1 MWLIDTSDLE
11 SLHLVEF
18 LGDPPDS
25 YAILSHTWGS
35 DEITFEQ
42 FNDLKSSTN
51 RAEDGSPSS
60 LSGYQKVKGA
70 ASLAKR
76 QEFTYLWV
84 HTCCINK
91 ASSAELSES
100 INSMY
105 HWYKNAT
112 VCFAYLSDVSP
123 GVTHDLSG
131 IGSEFR
137 GSRWFTRGWTLQ
149 ELIAPR
155 VVEFYASDWSHIDTK
170 KIMQATNIPFC
181 GILSEITGID
191 IDVLAGRTA
200 LDDTSIADKMR
211 WAAKRKTKRR
221 EDMAYC
227 LLGLFDVNMPL
238 LYGEGSKAFIRLQ
251 EEILKDTNDQSI
263 FLWAIESDTA
273 LEMDTL
279 HGLLANSPEEFSRL
293 ELNHVRAM
301 PPLESNESVPASI
314 TSQGLRTSIL
324 LIPITGDDH
333 YAVLDCTV
341 STSHTPFE
349 NQAPCIFLRRLWGDQ
364 FARIPWSVS
373 YGVQLVPSNLEGF
386 QREGTITTIYVKQ
399 TPFYIVPGIAIRTY
413 IQTDQANAL
422 SSSFSI
428 IEAYPAERFSTT
440 QSTVLTGEPQSGRT
454 IVILRFGNKDKQLHK
469 PLADVAVGLL
479 RVGRRWE
486 VQYEKHPYIGT
497 ELKDVYQNN
506 SHIRVDSKAECNSPG
521 EEGLLTIY
529 TTEQKQRGRRFVH
542 LEVFCT
548 PQLSPRAVT
557 LTNGVGY
564 AIASTEA
571 DFPKT
576 SFVKDIA
583 NLVSS
588 TTRQCCYQD
597 TFSRIL
603 SSDSPFTEGV
613 RTRPVE
619 RGRDF
624 ASCLTS
630 DVISQGKPYADM
642 VRAIHEKDLSKI
654 KSLASRNKAL
664 IECQTEEFDDFR
676 PLHWVAAQWT
686 SGDEL
691 RAIKKLVNLK
701 VDIRSRTRS
710 GWMAIHLAILTE
722 NFPIVLYL
730 LEKSRRS
737 RGEWNLT
744 TTAGETL
751 SHLLAAYA
759 QDFFSWGDVDWM
771 SNNSKGKVI
780 DALIVKSI
788 AEARVN
794 SRGELPIHRAVAN
807 GNTSA
812 LAIGKLFE
820 ASSINAK
827 DNAGRTVLFHAVCGG
842 NNEIIRK
849 LIGMGASPEIP
860 DSQGRTLAHAAV
872 MARQPGVLGM
882 LLGLGADPNATT
894 AAIGLTPLHFACLYG
909 FLDCVTALL
918 DAGKPAVLNSW
929 STDGASFQPVHLAVA
944 NRQADCIQKLIKA
957 GCSIDGSCNSYLK
970 LKEPQG
976 DRLDEAE
983 IAFLPKPMSLLELA
997 MFLGNIEIA
1006 SLVSELSR
1014 EIAHP
1019 WPLN

>member
-1 MWLIDTSDLE
+1 
-11 SLHLVEF
+11 
-18 LGDPPDS
+18 
-25 YAILSHTWGS
+25 
-35 DEITFEQ
+35 
-42 FNDLKSSTN
+42 
-51 RAEDGSPSS
+51 
-60 LSGYQKVKGA
+60 
-70 ASLAKR
+70 
-76 QEFTYLWV
+76 
-84 HTCCINK
+84 
-91 ASSAELSES
+91 
-100 INSMY
+100 MY

-123 GVTHDLSG
+123 GVTHDLSE

-170 KIMQATNIPFC
+170 TASNIPFC

-191 IDVLAGRTA
+191 IDILAGRTA

-263 FLWAIESDTA
+263 FLWAIESDRA

-279 HGLLANSPEEFSRL
+279 HGLLANSPDAFSRL

-301 PPLESNESVPASI
+301 PPLESNESVPVSI

-341 STSHTPFE
+341 STSHTPLE

-373 YGVQLVPSNLEGF
+373 YGVQFVPSNLEGF

-413 IQTDQANAL
+413 IQTDQINAL

-428 IEAYPAERFSTT
+428 TEAYPAERFSTT

-479 RVGRRWE
+479 RV
-486 VQYEKHPYIGT
+486 
-497 ELKDVYQNN
+497 
-506 SHIRVDSKAECNSPG
+506 
-521 EEGLLTIY
+521 
-529 TTEQKQRGRRFVH
+529 
-542 LEVFCT
+542 
-548 PQLSPRAVT
+548 
-557 LTNGVGY
+557 
-564 AIASTEA
+564 
-571 DFPKT
+571 
-576 SFVKDIA
+576 
-583 NLVSS
+583 
-588 TTRQCCYQD
+588 
-597 TFSRIL
+597 
-603 SSDSPFTEGV
+603 
-613 RTRPVE
+613 
-619 RGRDF
+619 
-624 ASCLTS
+624 
-630 DVISQGKPYADM
+630 
-642 VRAIHEKDLSKI
+642 
-654 KSLASRNKAL
+654 
-664 IECQTEEFDDFR
+664 EEFDDFR
-676 PLHWVAAQWT
+676 PIHWVAAQWT

-730 LEKSRRS
+730 LEKGRRS

-744 TTAGETL
+744 TTTGETL

-820 ASSINAK
+820 AGSINAK

-842 NNEIIRK
+842 NNEIFGK

-918 DAGKPAVLNSW
+918 DARKPAALNSW
-929 STDGASFQPVHLAVA
+929 STDAV
-944 NRQADCIQKLIKA
+944 
-957 GCSIDGSCNSYLK
+957 
-970 LKEPQG
+970 
-976 DRLDEAE
+976 
-983 IAFLPKPMSLLELA
+983 
-997 MFLGNIEIA
+997 
-1006 SLVSELSR
+1006 
-1014 EIAHP
+1014 
-1019 WPLN
+1019 

>member
-1 MWLIDTSDLE
+1 
-11 SLHLVEF
+11 
-18 LGDPPDS
+18 
-25 YAILSHTWGS
+25 
-35 DEITFEQ
+35 
-42 FNDLKSSTN
+42 
-51 RAEDGSPSS
+51 
-60 LSGYQKVKGA
+60 
-70 ASLAKR
+70 
-76 QEFTYLWV
+76 
-84 HTCCINK
+84 
-91 ASSAELSES
+91 
-100 INSMY
+100 MY

-123 GVTHDLSG
+123 GVTHDLSE

-155 VVEFYASDWSHIDTK
+155 VVEFYASDWSHINTK
-170 KIMQATNIPFC
+170 TASNIPFC

-191 IDVLAGRTA
+191 IDILAGRTA

-263 FLWAIESDTA
+263 FLWAIESDRA

-279 HGLLANSPEEFSRL
+279 HGLLANSPDAFSRL

-301 PPLESNESVPASI
+301 PPLESNESVPVSI

-373 YGVQLVPSNLEGF
+373 YGVQFVPSNLEGF

-413 IQTDQANAL
+413 IQTDQINAL

-428 IEAYPAERFSTT
+428 TEAYPAERFSTT

-479 RVGRRWE
+479 RV
-486 VQYEKHPYIGT
+486 
-497 ELKDVYQNN
+497 
-506 SHIRVDSKAECNSPG
+506 
-521 EEGLLTIY
+521 
-529 TTEQKQRGRRFVH
+529 
-542 LEVFCT
+542 
-548 PQLSPRAVT
+548 
-557 LTNGVGY
+557 
-564 AIASTEA
+564 
-571 DFPKT
+571 
-576 SFVKDIA
+576 
-583 NLVSS
+583 
-588 TTRQCCYQD
+588 
-597 TFSRIL
+597 
-603 SSDSPFTEGV
+603 
-613 RTRPVE
+613 
-619 RGRDF
+619 
-624 ASCLTS
+624 
-630 DVISQGKPYADM
+630 
-642 VRAIHEKDLSKI
+642 
-654 KSLASRNKAL
+654 
-664 IECQTEEFDDFR
+664 EEFDDFR
-676 PLHWVAAQWT
+676 PIHWVAAQWT

-730 LEKSRRS
+730 LEKGRRS

-744 TTAGETL
+744 TTTGETL

-820 ASSINAK
+820 AGSINAK

-842 NNEIIRK
+842 NNEIIGK

-918 DAGKPAVLNSW
+918 DARKPAALNSW
-929 STDGASFQPVHLAVA
+929 STDAV
-944 NRQADCIQKLIKA
+944 
-957 GCSIDGSCNSYLK
+957 
-970 LKEPQG
+970 
-976 DRLDEAE
+976 
-983 IAFLPKPMSLLELA
+983 
-997 MFLGNIEIA
+997 
-1006 SLVSELSR
+1006 
-1014 EIAHP
+1014 
-1019 WPLN
+1019 